1 MRRPPAFASKQLN
14 TEMMMMTTTTTRGC
28 VTVLVLAS
36 AVVGVPRAHKPMP
49 MEMNSISLLPTRD
62 TDGMQRTPS
71 TQTRLTSGISGGS
84 ARGPARGHD
93 SLSSDDHLRGI
104 GVEMKVVSMAASPP
118 LPDVPSQWTAPL
130 TLIAEGATYTGG
142 YIHQDGPNKR

>member
-36 AVVGVPRAHKPMP
+36 AVVGVPRAHKPIP
-49 MEMNSISLLPTRD
+49 MEMTSISLLP

-71 TQTRLTSGISGGS
+71 TQPRLTRGISGGS

-104 GVEMKVVSMAASPP
+104 GVEMKAASPP